1 VAQRVGGG
9 DGVSA
14 RVALLVRSDSRGLGR
29 QTHDYFLHLNPAKAL
44 HIRMSNSHGAW
55 TPYVERHDEWYPGVP
70 SADFNGNTGT
80 VDEDAYRWLL
90 TDVDVLLTAETVYD
104 HRAWGWAREMG
115 VRTVLVG
122 NPEFLGPDKQA
133 GVGPDVIVL
142 PSPWRLDTIPGAIH
156 VPQPV
161 DRGVF
166 AFSPR
171 PLGDPPRF
179 LHVVG
184 NRATRDRAGTD
195 IVLDCLRFLRHRIN
209 LTVRTQGPLSA
220 PQELVLRGLRRHQ
233 IPNVVRADLED
244 PRELYAE
251 HDVLLAPRRYGGL
264 SLPLNEA
271 ASCGL
276 ALLAG
281 NREPERSVLP
291 QEALCPVAAG
301 REVTF
306 QGGTFRLEDVTP
318 QGLAAAIDRLV
329 ENPGIIARL
338 SEASGRYAARIAWES
353 LRPDWLD
360 MLDRTAS
367 LAVTP

>member
-1 VAQRVGGG
+1 VT
-9 DGVSA
+9 A
-14 RVALLVRSDSRGLGR
+14 RLALLVRSDNRGLGR
-29 QTHDYFLHLNPAKAL
+29 QSRDLFRHLNPAKAL
-44 HIRMSNSHGAW
+44 HIRMSNSYGAW
-55 TPYVERHDEWYPGVP
+55 TPYRERHEEWYPGVP

-90 TDVDVLLTAETVYD
+90 TDVDVLLTAETAYD

-115 VRTVLVG
+115 VRTVLVA
-122 NPEFLGPDKQA
+122 NPEFLGPDKLA

-142 PSPWRLDTIPGAIH
+142 PSPWRVATIPGAIH

-171 PLGDPPRF
+171 PLGDSPRF

-195 IVLDCLRFLRHRIN
+195 IVLDCLRFLRHRIS
-209 LTVRTQGPLSA
+209 LTIRTQGPLSA
-220 PQELVLRGLRRHQ
+220 PQELMLRGLRRHQ

-244 PRELYAE
+244 PRELYAG

-264 SLPLNEA
+264 SLPLQES
-271 ASCGL
+271 ASSGL
-276 ALLAG
+276 AILAG
-281 NREPERSVLP
+281 NREPERSILP
-291 QEALCPVAAG
+291 AEALVPVVAG
-301 REVTF
+301 REATF

-329 ENPGIIARL
+329 EDPGIISRL
-338 SEASGRYAARIAWES
+338 SEASNRCASGIDWEV
-353 LRPDWLD
+353 LRPRWLD
-360 MLDRTAS
+360 MLDRTAR